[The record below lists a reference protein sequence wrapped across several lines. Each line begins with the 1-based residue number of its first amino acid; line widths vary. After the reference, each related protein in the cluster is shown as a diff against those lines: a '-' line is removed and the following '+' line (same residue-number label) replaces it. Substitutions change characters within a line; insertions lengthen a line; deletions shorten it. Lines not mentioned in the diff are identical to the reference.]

1 METGQPIQK
10 SRAPLAGAN
19 ALLAFSGFHLEFLPP
34 YSYHPSMTDTSSTDS
49 LVESGMDPKIAEAI
63 KNFVETEIESS
74 VETAVRSF
82 EIADEARQREAADFL
97 H

>member
-1 METGQPIQK
+1 MTGNCRSSTSGCDGNGQPIQK

-19 ALLAFSGFHLEFLPP
+19 ALLAVSGFHLEFLPP

-63 KNFVETEIESS
+63 KKFVETAVKSS
-74 VETAVRSF
+74 VETAV
-82 EIADEARQREAADFL
+82 
-97 H
+97 